1 MQEDLS
7 FCKYIIDKLANS
19 NTIPTF
25 TSTQTDEQTCKQF
38 ADNLKEINECIDILQ
53 TYRQRIIYKILDT
66 QI

>member
-7 FCKYIIDKLANS
+7 FCKYVVDKLANS

-25 TSTQTDEQTCKQF
+25 TSTQADDQSLL
-38 ADNLKEINECIDILQ
+38 DNLNEINECINILQ

>member
-7 FCKYIIDKLANS
+7 FCKYVVDKLASS

-25 TSTQTDEQTCKQF
+25 TSTQIDDQSLL
-38 ADNLKEINECIDILQ
+38 DNLNEINECINILQ

-66 QI
+66 QL

>member
-7 FCKYIIDKLANS
+7 FCKYVVEKLS
-19 NTIPTF
+19 NNKDSIIPTF
-25 TSTQTDEQTCKQF
+25 TSTQADEQNLL
-38 ADNLKEINECIDILQ
+38 DNLNEINECINILQ

>member
-7 FCKYIIDKLANS
+7 FCKYVVDKLASSS
-19 NTIPTF
+19 NTTPTF
-25 TSTQTDEQTCKQF
+25 TSTQADEQILL
-38 ADNLKEINECIDILQ
+38 DNLNEINECINILQ

>member
-7 FCKYIIDKLANS
+7 FCKYVVDKLASS

-25 TSTQTDEQTCKQF
+25 TSTQTDDQSLL
-38 ADNLKEINECIDILQ
+38 DNLNEINECINILQ

-66 QI
+66 QL

>member
-7 FCKYIIDKLANS
+7 FCKYVVDKLASS

-25 TSTQTDEQTCKQF
+25 TSTQTDDQSLL
-38 ADNLKEINECIDILQ
+38 DNLNEINECINILQ

>member
-7 FCKYIIDKLANS
+7 FCKYVVDKLASS

-25 TSTQTDEQTCKQF
+25 TSTQADDQSLL
-38 ADNLKEINECIDILQ
+38 DNLNEINKCINILQ

>member
-7 FCKYIIDKLANS
+7 FCKYVVDKLASS

-25 TSTQTDEQTCKQF
+25 TSTQADEQILL
-38 ADNLKEINECIDILQ
+38 DNLNEINECINILQ